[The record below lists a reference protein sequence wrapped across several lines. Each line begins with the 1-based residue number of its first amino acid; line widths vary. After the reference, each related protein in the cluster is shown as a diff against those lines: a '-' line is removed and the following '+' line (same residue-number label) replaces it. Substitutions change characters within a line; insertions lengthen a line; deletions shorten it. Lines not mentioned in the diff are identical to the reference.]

1 MSISVI
7 RRRLLSIAVGFAV
20 LVALRL
26 IQSQDPAS
34 AAALSPRGAAPQTA
48 WAACNANANGT
59 GPSTF
64 TPMSDAAAAAL
75 VTHVPED
82 RADNAT
88 AYSVN
93 GTNYTD
99 ANDFVPT
106 QAQIAAAHAAKTN
119 SGQSIVAFDPY
130 IAYVDGLDGLS
141 HPSTD
146 DLIQWAAHKWGIP
159 EDWLRAQYVVESYW
173 NNFQLGD
180 DTSIPAAWYAQYP
193 YQARDPR
200 SSTMAYESMGI
211 SQVRW
216 APDGSL
222 NAGSEPLRW
231 ESTAFNIDWQA
242 ATVRFYY
249 DNPQGAR
256 SRWGDTGYQPCQQW
270 NSVGAWNSPYPWN
283 NAQQQSYIQTVQQ
296 NLSARTWT
304 TSSFQNWKPSSL
316 PPGVTLL
323 K

>member
-1 MSISVI
+1 MSLAWIH
-7 RRRLLSIAVGFAV
+7 RRLVGVAVGLFAI
-20 LVALRL
+20 VALRL
-26 IQSQDPAS
+26 IEPAPPAG
-34 AAALSPRGAAPQTA
+34 AAAITPRTASPQTT
-48 WAACNANANGT
+48 WAPCNANANGT

-64 TPMSDAAAAAL
+64 TPLSDAAAAAA
-75 VTHVPED
+75 VTHVAED

-88 AYSVN
+88 PYAVN
-93 GTNYTD
+93 GTDYPA
-99 ANDFVPT
+99 ANDDVPT

-119 SGQSIVAFDPY
+119 TGQPILAFDPY

-141 HPSTD
+141 QPSTD

-180 DTSIPAAWYAQYP
+180 DTSIPAAWYSQYP
-193 YQARDPR
+193 FQARDPN
-200 SSTMAYESMGI
+200 SSTQAYESMGI

-222 NAGSEPLRW
+222 NPGSEPLRW

-249 DNPQGAR
+249 DNPSRAR
-256 SRWGDTGYQPCQQW
+256 SSWGDSSYVPCQQW
-270 NSVGAWNSPYPWN
+270 NSLGGWNSPYPWN
-283 NAQQQSYIQTVQQ
+283 NSAQQSYIQRVQSA
-296 NLSARTWT
+296 LSARTWT
-304 TSSFQNWKPSSL
+304 TASFQNWKPSSL
-316 PPGVTLL
+316 PPGVSLL